1 MASFFYEHDICSGVT
16 VLIQVKKAAQMRYV
30 SRSVTIA
37 IRAQNGVHFLTVSQ
51 LVILLWETKDILCY
65 KKQTQDF
72 FKSVVLLENFYN
84 FFELEKKVK

>member
-37 IRAQNGVHFLTVSQ
+37 LRAQNGVHFLTVS
-51 LVILLWETKDILCY
+51 
-65 KKQTQDF
+65 
-72 FKSVVLLENFYN
+72 
-84 FFELEKKVK
+84 